1 MRYSFL
7 FCLLAVCGCGS
18 RPAAVAPETPRH
30 WFRIVFG
37 AQDKDPADW
46 SGSMEAAG
54 GRVAALLPWRFDK
67 DDAIEDANNSWKCST
82 RLASTHD
89 PRDWFVG
96 AIHIVPKDMKQ
107 AKGALIP
114 NGVYAAVENASEVKL
129 TTGQGSFSF
138 RPAEVDFGAGV
149 ELLNGRVR
157 VIRVP
162 APASLSS
169 DSGREDDYP
178 AIAADAEGRAWVAWV
193 SYKGEKEQLI
203 AARADGAEKQVVAE
217 GEFFRPAIAAGKGG
231 RLWLAASVN
240 TGASWRIGVASRQGS
255 GWSKVEFI
263 SAGGPDLQPRLAS
276 DAEGRVWA
284 VWQGYRDGRSRIFA
298 RMHDGAA
305 WQPELAVS
313 ENTANAWEPSLA
325 VDPKGGVH
333 FVWDAYDKGDYDVY
347 YRYYDG
353 RNLGAQRALA
363 SSPLREARAFVATD
377 PKGQAWITWD
387 EGGPNWGKDTG
398 FLVDPKNGATRLY
411 DGRRLRLAVVAGG
424 SVSSAAMPEEHL
436 EYAQLASDAEGRIWL
451 LAMLRETKLHAVYSP
466 SLQRDRLQQYSLPG
480 YVAAHLTSSGWSP
493 LIPLP
498 YSWGRMDL
506 RASIAALPGGKAA
519 VAWAG
524 DGRSFAKPYP
534 YVKNNVYTST
544 LSGAEPASLP
554 LVPFEQQAIK
564 AAVVHPKEAEDI
576 RRLQAARIN
585 TKGKSLRI
593 LRGDMH
599 RHTDLSFDGDI
610 DGSIWDFYRY
620 AIDAAG
626 FEYSGLTDHN
636 AGDDTEYIWWIIQKS
651 NDLFHYP
658 GRFTPV
664 FAYERSLRYPNG
676 HRNLVWAKRGVRTLT
691 RSKEEESGAEG
702 AARLYDYL
710 RKTGGLAMSH
720 TSATLMGT
728 DWRDNDPE
736 LEPLVEIYQGDRT
749 SYEFEGAPRAA
760 TAAKP
765 FSQPGGF
772 QPKGFIWNAWAKGY
786 KLGVQASSDH
796 ASTHVSYAVLLAE
809 DWSREGVLNAI
820 RARHAYGS
828 TDNILLDFRCGD
840 QIHGDIFT
848 TPQRPR
854 LSIRIHGTA
863 PVAKVEIVKN
873 NKSVFSA
880 RPGKAEV
887 ELAFEDTSAQ
897 PGESYY
903 YVRVEQADGQ
913 LAWSSPMWITYRP

>member
-1 MRYSFL
+1 
-7 FCLLAVCGCGS
+7 
-18 RPAAVAPETPRH
+18 
-30 WFRIVFG
+30 
-37 AQDKDPADW
+37 
-46 SGSMEAAG
+46 
-54 GRVAALLPWRFDK
+54 
-67 DDAIEDANNSWKCST
+67 
-82 RLASTHD
+82 
-89 PRDWFVG
+89 
-96 AIHIVPKDMKQ
+96 
-107 AKGALIP
+107 
-114 NGVYAAVENASEVKL
+114 
-129 TTGQGSFSF
+129 
-138 RPAEVDFGAGV
+138 
-149 ELLNGRVR
+149 
-157 VIRVP
+157 
-162 APASLSS
+162 
-169 DSGREDDYP
+169 
-178 AIAADAEGRAWVAWV
+178 
-193 SYKGEKEQLI
+193 
-203 AARADGAEKQVVAE
+203 
-217 GEFFRPAIAAGKGG
+217 
-231 RLWLAASVN
+231 
-240 TGASWRIGVASRQGS
+240 
-255 GWSKVEFI
+255 
-263 SAGGPDLQPRLAS
+263 
-276 DAEGRVWA
+276 
-284 VWQGYRDGRSRIFA
+284 
-298 RMHDGAA
+298 
-305 WQPELAVS
+305 
-313 ENTANAWEPSLA
+313 
-325 VDPKGGVH
+325 
-333 FVWDAYDKGDYDVY
+333 
-347 YRYYDG
+347 
-353 RNLGAQRALA
+353 
-363 SSPLREARAFVATD
+363 
-377 PKGQAWITWD
+377 
-387 EGGPNWGKDTG
+387 
-398 FLVDPKNGATRLY
+398 
-411 DGRRLRLAVVAGG
+411 
-424 SVSSAAMPEEHL
+424 
-436 EYAQLASDAEGRIWL
+436 
-451 LAMLRETKLHAVYSP
+451 
-466 SLQRDRLQQYSLPG
+466 
-480 YVAAHLTSSGWSP
+480 
-493 LIPLP
+493 
-498 YSWGRMDL
+498 MDL

>member
-1 MRYSFL
+1 MRYSL
-7 FCLLAVCGCGS
+7 LICLLALPGCGS
-18 RPAAVAPETPRH
+18 RRAAEAPESPRL

-37 AQDKDPADW
+37 NTDKEPADW
-46 SGSMEAAG
+46 SGSIEASG
-54 GRVAALLPWRFDK
+54 GRVAALTPWRFDK
-67 DDAIEDANNSWKCST
+67 DDALNAENNSWKCST
-82 RLASTHD
+82 RLAATHD

-96 AIHIVPKDMKQ
+96 AIHIVPKDLTQ
-107 AKGALIP
+107 PKGALLP
-114 NGVYAAVENASEVKL
+114 NGIYAAVENAAEVKVA
-129 TTGQGSFSF
+129 TRQGSFSF
-138 RPAEVDFGAGV
+138 RPAEADFGPGA
-149 ELLNGRVR
+149 EFLNGRVR
-157 VIRVP
+157 VIRVA
-162 APASLSS
+162 APANLTG

-178 AIAADAEGRAWVAWV
+178 AIAADSEGRAWVAWI

-203 AARADGAEKQVVAE
+203 AARADGAEKQAVAE
-217 GEFFRPAIAAGKGG
+217 GEFFRPALAAGKGR
-231 RLWLAASVN
+231 RLWLAVSVN
-240 TGASWRIGVASRQGS
+240 TGASWRIGVTSRDGS
-255 GWSKVEFI
+255 SWSKLELI

-276 DAEGRVWA
+276 DGAGRVWI

-325 VDPKGGVH
+325 VDSKGGVH
-333 FVWDAYDKGDYDVY
+333 FVWDAYDKGDYDVF
-347 YRYYDG
+347 YRSYSG
-353 RNLGAQRALA
+353 GNLGAQRTIA
-363 SSPLREARAFVATD
+363 SSPLREARAFVAAD
-377 PKGQAWITWD
+377 PKGQAWIGWD

-398 FLVDPKNGATRLY
+398 FLIDPKNAATRLY
-411 DGRRLRLAVVAGG
+411 DGRRLRLAVIAGG
-424 SVSSAAMPEEHL
+424 SVLSAPMPEDHL
-436 EYAQLASDAEGRIWL
+436 EYPQLAGDSEGRIWL

-466 SLQRDRLQQYSLPG
+466 SLQRDRLQQYSFLG
-480 YVAAHLTSSGWSP
+480 YAAAHLTASGWSP
-493 LIPLP
+493 LVPLP
-498 YSWGRMDL
+498 NSWGRNDL

-519 VAWAG
+519 VAWTG

-534 YVKNNVYTST
+534 YIKSNVYTST
-544 LSGAEPASLP
+544 LSGAQPVSLN
-554 LVPFEQQAIK
+554 LTPFEQQSPK
-564 AAVVHPKEAEDI
+564 VSVVHSKETEDI
-576 RRLQAARIN
+576 QRLQTARIN

-620 AIDAAG
+620 TIDAAG
-626 FEYSGLTDHN
+626 FEYSALTDHN

-651 NDLFHYP
+651 NDLFHYS

-676 HRNLVWAKRGVRTLT
+676 HRNLVWAKRGVRSLP

-702 AARLYDYL
+702 AAKLYDYL

-749 SYEFEGAPRAA
+749 SYEYEGAPRAA

-765 FSQPGGF
+765 YSQPGGF
-772 QPKGFIWNAWAKGY
+772 QPKGFVWNAWAKGY

-796 ASTHVSYAVLLAE
+796 ASTHISYAVLLAE
-809 DWSREGVLNAI
+809 EWSREGVLNAI
-820 RARHAYGS
+820 RARHAYGA
-828 TDNILLDFRCGD
+828 TDNILLDFRSGD
-840 QIHGDIFT
+840 QIQGDIFT
-848 TPQRPR
+848 TSQRPR
-854 LSIRIHGTA
+854 MSVRIHGTA
-863 PVAKVEIVKN
+863 PISKVEIIRN
-873 NKSVFSA
+873 NKFVFSA
-880 RPGKAEV
+880 RPGKAAV
-887 ELAFEDTSAQ
+887 ELSYEDSSAQ
-897 PGESYY
+897 AGESYY
-903 YVRVEQADGQ
+903 YVRVEQTDGQ